1 MAIIPV
7 SKGCSHVQRL
17 LGKADSAALPANV
30 ASGGEKNSASSHFS
44 KNKLA
49 LKEESR
55 ACDTC
60 ATACSSGMH
69 YEQVTPMGEKVNE
82 CSGDTKKGK
91 NSNHCSDN
99 DANLLS
105 PLVNN
110 ASNGRHHASSETS
123 HLLSACSSHGSFSE
137 NEESEENL
145 RDFDRSGHNQM
156 VVKSSVA
163 QANENCSLVKAPIFH
178 DNRISSQPEKQ
189 RELECLG
196 DNISCISGSD
206 NMKMRAGS
214 RTGDADWK
222 NVSCCSPANSF
233 SDVEKAVHNQPSS
246 CCLSGTPLG
255 NADPK
260 NQRGLRSFT
269 KDSLPETL
277 CCSKVP
283 DSSEI
288 SSLRD
293 SCPGT
298 GSLKGERC
306 ECSEEQVQSSFARE
320 NTSKI
325 GNVMGDEHSS
335 TGSLQVNAENNGL
348 HSAEVARCSNGLELF
363 KISSTLV
370 KEAGCS
376 GGTIV
381 GSVPADRADG
391 SGIMEYDVKVCDICG
406 DIGKEESLAIC
417 SKCSDGAEHI
427 YCMRV
432 KLDKV
437 PEGDWMCEE
446 CGLSEENEKKQQEK
460 IEKGVEP
467 LKKLSPC
474 EIKQNP
480 QDSSVLHVKDT
491 LQSDIKGLGFE
502 KIRTHKVSP
511 CRPFSSKSPTGS
523 AEAISA
529 IKRPL
534 GTIVKSCT
542 ALSHGSKKLKC
553 LSRGKTSE
561 TNMVTARTP
570 ITSGGKSPAS
580 PLQSQMLKG
589 SLSKSKS
596 FPITSLK
603 EVVQPSREGSG
614 RMQNFAGEIMKNNI
628 KERVSRTMFKS
639 LSFNSAM
646 SCGRNN
652 TSHDLKTFPSKFSS
666 GGDLMRLRHAK
677 RQSLTKTKKT
687 LSSAVDDPAALKVDE
702 KITAPEKTTLP
713 EFTRSSC
720 QDLPAEK
727 SHSRSSNSLEFS
739 GYLAQRGF
747 PTEEK
752 KDCIDT
758 VRQHVECFAEV
769 APATNVNHSNTAV
782 HSEERTCLRDAT
794 LFASLRDITPQTS
807 AIPEPDHL
815 WQGRFEICRSSKHPI
830 NCDGIQAHLSCLA
843 SHKVLEVVKK
853 LPQKLLVAEV
863 PRLSIWP
870 AQFTRS
876 QASEDNIAL
885 YFFPRDLASY
895 DRSYKGLVDSMI
907 KNDFCLKGNFGGFE
921 LLIFSSNLLPN
932 KAQRWNKMLFLWGV
946 FRGKKINCSDNLPRQ
961 RSCTYSLK
969 EGSPKR
975 DQSTHSMSAS
985 GPSGQPSGSFPDNA
999 QQTPNS
1005 TTLIDVQTVSSGRM
1019 VEFCEIKVSSPEQ
1032 KFSDLQATTD
1042 QQVGPV
1048 DPQMKTEVLSGDVP
1062 CPEQKF
1068 LDLQTTPDQQVGPVD
1083 NQIRSGMLSGDMN
1096 GPSSSQ
1102 PGETN
1107 SKRRPAIDLNHS
1119 LEENEDTLKV
1129 EDEQLCK
1136 RPKPSTSGMGE
1147 SNSFWDVKNLG
1158 YRFAST
1164 ADGHGPHISC
1174 EPHKVEGANTIPV
1187 SSPSLDLEG
1196 GQNRL
1201 RSTVLPRQNEHQ
1213 WHSGTPNLELSLGP
1227 SKQVN
1232 IPVSEADASLALS
1245 LALPFHEAPEVSKS
1259 TPVTKLLLPGW
1270 REGSAF

>member
-1 MAIIPV
+1 M
-7 SKGCSHVQRL
+7 
-17 LGKADSAALPANV
+17 V

-82 CSGDTKKGK
+82 CSGDAKKGK
-91 NSNHCSDN
+91 NGNRSSDN

-145 RDFDRSGHNQM
+145 KDFNRSGDNQM

-163 QANENCSLVKAPIFH
+163 QANENCSSVKAPIFH

-233 SDVEKAVHNQPSS
+233 SEVEKAVHNQPSS

-260 NQRGLRSFT
+260 NQKSLRSFT
-269 KDSLPETL
+269 KDSLPEIL

-293 SCPGT
+293 SCAGT
-298 GSLKGERC
+298 GSLKGERS

-335 TGSLQVNAENNGL
+335 TGSLQVNAENNKL
-348 HSAEVARCSNGLELF
+348 HSAEVARCSNNLELF
-363 KISSTLV
+363 KISSTVV
-370 KEAGCS
+370 KESGFS
-376 GGTIV
+376 GGTII
-381 GSVPADRADG
+381 GSVPADCADG
-391 SGIMEYDVKVCDICG
+391 SGIIEYDVKVCDICG

-427 YCMRV
+427 YCMRA

-446 CGLSEENEKKQQEK
+446 CALSEENEKKQQEK
-460 IEKGVEP
+460 IEKEVEP
-467 LKKLSPC
+467 LKKLPSS

-480 QDSSVLHVKDT
+480 QNSSVPHVKDT

-534 GTIVKSCT
+534 GTIVKSSN

-553 LSRGKTSE
+553 LSRVKTSG

-596 FPITSLK
+596 FPSTSLK
-603 EVVQPSREGSG
+603 EVAQPSREGSG
-614 RMQNFAGEIMKNNI
+614 RMQNFAGETMKNNI
-628 KERVSRTMFKS
+628 KEGVSRTMFKS

-666 GGDLMRLRHAK
+666 GRDLMRLRHAK
-677 RQSLTKTKKT
+677 RHSLAKTKKT
-687 LSSAVDDPAALKVDE
+687 LSSAVDDPAALKVYE
-702 KITAPEKTTLP
+702 KITPPEKTTLP
-713 EFTRSSC
+713 EFTSSSC
-720 QDLPAEK
+720 QDPPAEK
-727 SHSRSSNSLEFS
+727 GYSRSSNSLEFS

-752 KDCIDT
+752 KDCIDA
-758 VRQHVECFAEV
+758 VRQHVECFAEA
-769 APATNVNHSNTAV
+769 APATNVNHSNAA

-794 LFASLRDITPQTS
+794 LFASLRDITPQIS

-815 WQGRFEICRSSKHPI
+815 WQGRFEISRSSKHPI

-843 SHKVLEVVKK
+843 SQKVLEVVKK

-870 AQFTRS
+870 AQFMRS

-885 YFFPRDLASY
+885 YFFPKDLASY

-907 KNDFCLKGNFGGFE
+907 KNDSCLKGNFSGFE
-921 LLIFSSNLLPN
+921 LLIFSSDLLPD

-961 RSCTYSLK
+961 RSCTSSLK
-969 EGSPKR
+969 EGSPKH

-985 GPSGQPSGSFPDNA
+985 DPSGQSSGSFPDNA

-1005 TTLIDVQTVSSGRM
+1005 TTLIDVQSVTSGRM
-1019 VEFCEIKVSSPEQ
+1019 VEVCEIKVSSPEL
-1032 KFSDLQATTD
+1032 KFSDLQTTTD
-1042 QQVGPV
+1042 QQVRPV

-1068 LDLQTTPDQQVGPVD
+1068 LDLQTTPVQQVSPVD
-1083 NQIRSGMLSGDMN
+1083 NQIRSEMLSGDLN
-1096 GPSSSQ
+1096 CSSSSQ

-1107 SKRRPAIDLNHS
+1107 SKKRPEIDLNHS
-1119 LEENEDTLKV
+1119 LEENEDRLKV

-1136 RPKPSTSGMGE
+1136 RPKLSTSGTGE
-1147 SNSFWDVKNLG
+1147 SNSFWDVKNSS
-1158 YRFAST
+1158 YRFASN

-1174 EPHKVEGANTIPV
+1174 EPHEFEGANPMPE

-1201 RSTVLPRQNEHQ
+1201 SSMVLSRQNEHQ
-1213 WHSGTPNLELSLGP
+1213 WHSGTPNLELSLWP
-1227 SKQVN
+1227 SKQIN

-1259 TPVTKLLLPGW
+1259 TPETKLLLLLPGW
-1270 REGSAF
+1270 RDGSSF